1 MKRWLPY
8 LKNKFIL
15 TGLLFFLYALF
26 LDDMDIF
33 SMYRHTKKLNKLEAA
48 KIDTRKKLAETN
60 ITLQELKTLSGKEK
74 YAREK
79 KFFKKDDEE
88 IFVITY
94 E

>member
-1 MKRWLPY
+1 MKKFLPY

-15 TGLLFFLYALF
+15 TGLLFLLYGLF

-33 SMYRHTKKLNKLEAA
+33 SIYRQTRKLHQIEAA
-48 KIDTRKKLAETN
+48 KAETRKKLAETN
-60 ITLQELKTLSGKEK
+60 ITLEELKTLSGKEK

-79 KFFKKDDEE
+79 KFFKKDNEE

-94 E
+94 D

>member
-1 MKRWLPY
+1 MKKWLPY
-8 LKNKFIL
+8 LKNKYIL
-15 TGLLFFLYALF
+15 TGLLFLMYALF
-26 LDDMDIF
+26 LDDLDIF
-33 SMYRHTKKLNKLEAA
+33 SLYRQTKKLNQIEAA
-48 KIDTRKKLAETN
+48 KADLRLKLAETN
-60 ITLQELKTLSGKEK
+60 KTLKELKSIGGKER

>member
-1 MKRWLPY
+1 MKRFLPY

-33 SMYRHTKKLNKLEAA
+33 SVYRQTKKLRQIEAA
-48 KIDTRKKLAETN
+48 KSETREKLAETN
-60 ITLQELKTLSGKEK
+60 ITIEELKTLSGKEK

-79 KFFKKDDEE
+79 KFFKKDNEE

-94 E
+94 D